1 MYAYVLSIKGQ
12 ICCMCVLLYIAWTYF
27 LVKRKNTKAHRLFSM
42 MIVVTVIYMVFDMLT
57 VYTINHVEDFSF
69 TFNHFVHIIY
79 MAAMCTDLYIVY
91 MYIRTLALNDP
102 PFRKRYLIPLAVA
115 IAGSIFLK
123 FDYVETPYGNY
134 SWGSYAFVV
143 FASGYLYFFAGM
155 VLLFRR
161 RKHIEIKSFRAI
173 YMALLFQ
180 LTAVIVQ
187 GIFPTILISGIGLT
201 VIVVSLFYSVESPDA
216 ILIEKLAD
224 ERARADSA
232 NKAKSTFLA
241 QMSHDIR
248 TPMNAV
254 LGMNEMIF
262 RKTDDPEIL
271 EYASG
276 VRDSGTILLSII
288 NEILDFSKIEDGKM
302 EILSVEYDTARLIV
316 GLINS
321 VSERAASKGL
331 LFQTDIDETIPCRLR
346 GDDVRFTQVVMNLL
360 TNAVK
365 YTEEGTVTLT
375 FRMEGRKEG
384 EAALL
389 VSVEDTGIGIRSED
403 MDKLMTSFSRIEEE
417 RNRHVEGT
425 GLGMAI
431 VDRLLKMMG
440 SSIQVESEYGK
451 GSKFSFIIR
460 QGIVDDTPMG
470 DYRDSLKRG
479 NAAGPDDMEFYA
491 PEAKVLVV
499 DDNEMNL
506 KVAWN
511 LLKLC
516 GISPVMVSSG
526 EAVIKD
532 MRKNQYDIVFLDHMM
547 PGMDGIETLRRLKEE
562 NLVPEHTAVIAL
574 TANAVVGARETYLA
588 EGFADYL
595 SKPIEVKELVKKLK
609 QYLPEK
615 AYESMSGDNPA
626 GKPETLTGSIES
638 EQIESKGIMEF
649 APAEEDGIMEFEPEE
664 EDSTL
669 GYEDVGNNPEYDL
682 DFLKES
688 GMDVDAGLSYCG
700 GEQSLYFEMLRDF
713 TISCKEKLSQADR
726 LYLDKNWHEY
736 EVAVHALK
744 SNAKMIGAISASE
757 LAKNLEE
764 AAENGNTGFITEH
777 HEGLLSMVEDVAD
790 MIRSGDKTRNDL

>member
-1 MYAYVLSIKGQ
+1 
-12 ICCMCVLLYIAWTYF
+12 
-27 LVKRKNTKAHRLFSM
+27 M

-91 MYIRTLALNDP
+91 MYIRTLALDDP

-115 IAGSIFLK
+115 IAGAIFLK

-180 LTAVIVQ
+180 LAAVIVQ
-187 GIFPTILISGIGLT
+187 GIFPTILISGMGLT

-224 ERARADSA
+224 ERIRADSA
-232 NKAKSTFLA
+232 NKAKSMFLA

-302 EILSVEYDTARLIV
+302 EILSVEYDTARLIAS
-316 GLINS
+316 LINS
-321 VSERAASKGL
+321 VSGRAASKGL
-331 LFQTDIDETIPCRLR
+331 LFYTEVDETIPCRLR

-365 YTEEGTVTLT
+365 YTEEGSVTLT
-375 FRMEGRKEG
+375 FRMEDRKEG
-384 EAALL
+384 EAVLF
-389 VSVEDTGIGIRSED
+389 VSVEDTGIGIRAED
-403 MDKLMTSFSRIEEE
+403 MDKLMASFSRIEEE

-425 GLGMAI
+425 GLGMSI

-526 EAVIKD
+526 EAVIED
-532 MRKNQYDIVFLDHMM
+532 MRKKQYDIVFLDHMM

-609 QYLPEK
+609 RYLPEK
-615 AYESMSGDNPA
+615 AYENMRGDNPA

-649 APAEEDGIMEFEPEE
+649 APAEENGIMEFESEE

-669 GYEDVGNNPEYDL
+669 GYEDAGNNPEYDL
-682 DFLKES
+682 DRLKES

-777 HEGLLSMVEDVAD
+777 HEGLLSMVEDIAD
-790 MIRSGDKTRNDL
+790 MIRSGDKARNDL

>member
-1 MYAYVLSIKGQ
+1 MSL
-12 ICCMCVLLYIAWTYF
+12 
-27 LVKRKNTKAHRLFSM
+27 
-42 MIVVTVIYMVFDMLT
+42 
-57 VYTINHVEDFSF
+57 
-69 TFNHFVHIIY
+69 
-79 MAAMCTDLYIVY
+79 
-91 MYIRTLALNDP
+91 YIRTLALDDP

-161 RKHIEIKSFRAI
+161 RKHIDIKSFRAI

-180 LTAVIVQ
+180 LAAVIVQ

-254 LGMNEMIF
+254 LGMNEMIL
-262 RKTDDPEIL
+262 RKTNDPEIL

-276 VRDSGTILLSII
+276 VRDSGNILLSLI

-316 GLINS
+316 GLVNS
-321 VSERAASKGL
+321 VSGRAASKGL
-331 LFQTDIDETIPCRLR
+331 LFRTDIDESIPCRLK
-346 GDDVRFTQVVMNLL
+346 GDDVRFTQVVMNIL

-384 EAALL
+384 EAVLL
-389 VSVEDTGIGIRSED
+389 VSVEDTGIGIRPED
-403 MDKLMTSFSRIEEE
+403 MDKLTTSFSRIEEE

-451 GSKFSFIIR
+451 GSKFSFVIR

-470 DYRDSLKRG
+470 DYRDGLKRG
-479 NAAGPDDMEFYA
+479 NTAGSDDIEFDA
-491 PEAKVLVV
+491 PGAKILVV

-506 KVAWN
+506 KVAWH

-516 GISPVMVSSG
+516 GITPAMASSG
-526 EAVIKD
+526 EAAIEE
-532 MRKNQYDIVFLDHMM
+532 MRQNQYDIVFLDHMM
-547 PGMDGIETLRRLKEE
+547 PGMDGVETIHQLKKEK
-562 NLVPEHTAVIAL
+562 LVPGHTAVIVL
-574 TANAVVGARETYLA
+574 TANAVAGARETYLA

-595 SKPIEVKELVKKLK
+595 SKPMEVKDLVEKLK
-609 QYLPEK
+609 QYLPKEAYGHARMEHAPEEK
-615 AYESMSGDNPA
+615 PGEAEI
-626 GKPETLTGSIES
+626 L
-638 EQIESKGIMEF
+638 EF
-649 APAEEDGIMEFEPEE
+649 APEEEPGEAEILEFAPEE
-664 EDSTL
+664 EF
-669 GYEDVGNNPEYDL
+669 GVME
-682 DFLKES
+682 FLPDENEKEENGAGRVAFDRERLEQGGIDTEM
-688 GMDVDAGLSYCG
+688 GMNYCG
-700 GEQSLYFEMLRDF
+700 GEKELYVQMLTDF
-713 TISCKEKLSQADR
+713 SAACEEKTAA
-726 LYLDKNWHEY
+726 LDAFFKQGDWHGY
-736 EVAVHALK
+736 QVAVHAAK
-744 SNAKMIGAISASE
+744 SNARMIGAARVSE
-757 LAKNLEE
+757 LAKVLED
-764 AAENGNTGFITEH
+764 AAERED
-777 HEGLLSMVEDVAD
+777 EGYLNENHGSFLSAYRQMAELLSG
-790 MIRSGDKTRNDL
+790 R

>member
-1 MYAYVLSIKGQ
+1 M
-12 ICCMCVLLYIAWTYF
+12 
-27 LVKRKNTKAHRLFSM
+27 KRKNTKAHRLFSM

-91 MYIRTLALNDP
+91 MYIRTLALDDP

-115 IAGSIFLK
+115 IAGAIFLK

-161 RKHIEIKSFRAI
+161 RKYIEIKSFRAI

-180 LTAVIVQ
+180 LAAVIVQ
-187 GIFPTILISGIGLT
+187 GIFPTILISGMGLT

-224 ERARADSA
+224 ERIRADSA
-232 NKAKSTFLA
+232 NKAKSMFLA

-254 LGMNEMIF
+254 LGMNEMIL
-262 RKTDDPEIL
+262 RKADDPEIL
-271 EYASG
+271 EYASS
-276 VRDSGTILLSII
+276 VRDSGSILLSII

-302 EILSVEYDTARLIV
+302 EILSVEYDTARLIAS
-316 GLINS
+316 LINS
-321 VSERAASKGL
+321 VSGRAASKGL
-331 LFQTDIDETIPCRLR
+331 LFYTEIDETIPCRLR

-365 YTEEGTVTLT
+365 YTEEGSVTLT
-375 FRMEGRKEG
+375 FRMEDRKEG
-384 EAALL
+384 EAVLF
-389 VSVEDTGIGIRSED
+389 VSVEDTGIGIRAED
-403 MDKLMTSFSRIEEE
+403 MDKLMASFSRIEEE

-425 GLGMAI
+425 GLGMSI

-470 DYRDSLKRG
+470 DYRDSLNRG
-479 NAAGPDDMEFYA
+479 NAAGPEDMEFYA

-526 EAVIKD
+526 EAVIED
-532 MRKNQYDIVFLDHMM
+532 MRKKQYDIVFLDHMM

-595 SKPIEVKELVKKLK
+595 SKPIEVKDMVEKLK

-615 AYESMSGDNPA
+615 AYENMRGDDPA

-638 EQIESKGIMEF
+638 EQIESEGIMEF

-669 GYEDVGNNPEYDL
+669 GYEDAGNNPEYDL

-736 EVAVHALK
+736 EVAVHAMK

-757 LAKNLEE
+757 LAKN
-764 AAENGNTGFITEH
+764 
-777 HEGLLSMVEDVAD
+777 
-790 MIRSGDKTRNDL
+790 